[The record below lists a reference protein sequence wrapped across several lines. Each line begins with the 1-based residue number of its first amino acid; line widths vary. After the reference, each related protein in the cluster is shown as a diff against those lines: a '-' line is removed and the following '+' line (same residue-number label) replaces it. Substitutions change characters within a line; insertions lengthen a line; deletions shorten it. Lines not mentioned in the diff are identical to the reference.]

1 LTISGT
7 KLELDASNRLTA
19 LEISSFPNRCFPWSF
34 TMWRSIPTL
43 MVGATLASLILPTL
57 SPPVRNAVTMMRNVM
72 HLATESPQGPSTPQA
87 GGNDES
93 TGNASDWVGDYH
105 AIPALPSA
113 DSSKPAPVIK
123 LSRVRSSY
131 KLSPPF
137 ETLTLTETA
146 PGVLQSDQNEDH
158 KLYLG
163 QASFAD
169 DQTVRIIRLELSDQR
184 YLLVQ
189 ALPTS
194 PSADAVEL
202 TIEPN
207 TPKAEVAETMIGFGD
222 TQIFYRLHAQKVV
235 LHLKIG
241 ANPEFPITAK
251 VHVFPLDAS
260 SDGIDAWVNNQYSDA
275 LFPETAEPSHS
286 ETVPASACKVKA
298 AKRIR
303 QSQESFGNF
312 NHYEVQFGID
322 DCENVGG
329 FTLKAFSDTAKV
341 HIKQ

>member
-1 LTISGT
+1 
-7 KLELDASNRLTA
+7 
-19 LEISSFPNRCFPWSF
+19 
-34 TMWRSIPTL
+34 MWRSIPTM
-43 MVGATLASLILPTL
+43 MVGATLASLILPPL
-57 SPPVRNAVTMMRNVM
+57 SPPARETVTSVWNN
-72 HLATESPQGPSTPQA
+72 LCLSAESNRGSSTPHA
-87 GGNDES
+87 GGNDEP
-93 TGNASDWVGDYH
+93 TGAAQELVLWGNANDWVGDYH
-105 AIPALPSA
+105 AIPALPSS
-113 DSSKPAPVIK
+113 DPSKPAPVIT

-137 ETLTLTETA
+137 ETLTLIETA
-146 PGVLQSDQNEDH
+146 PGVLQSDQNADH

-163 QASFAD
+163 RASFAD
-169 DQTVRIIRLELSDQR
+169 GQIVRIIRLELSDQR
-184 YLLVQ
+184 YLFVQ
-189 ALPTS
+189 ALATG

-202 TIEPN
+202 TIEPT

-235 LHLKIG
+235 LQLRIG

-312 NHYEVQFGID
+312 NHYEVQFSID